1 MPGASLTPLGEAPS
15 RESQYHHA
23 TSADCSGTCWLPA
36 ASGKRDMVN
45 FSSDKVE
52 KVLDLIYDAAADN
65 DLWPHALTAV
75 ADLTQSEGG
84 ILFGQSYTAQRI
96 YFDFNGR
103 LSEECNRA
111 YQERH
116 MQNPWSLY
124 MEHQPVG
131 RLVLSDEAIPL
142 AELQRSAF
150 YDEVLRP
157 QQVAHNAM
165 MALAARDD
173 FRAAFNMCRGVRRG
187 PFDPDE
193 ERLLEW
199 LSPHLCRSVTLG
211 FRIDGYLAMH
221 HAAFNVL
228 DRLADG
234 VVVLDRKA
242 RVLFANATARR
253 MTEDGSLRLHQSVG
267 THLPAHSQRLNEL
280 IRAALQGAVG
290 GTMGLPRSGDGRLL
304 TVLVSSIRSKD
315 LGRLSDAGVKDAAVL
330 LFVIDPANRRSI
342 PLGQIMDAYGL
353 THAEARVALAA
364 CSGNTVLETAQS
376 LRLSPNT
383 IKTHLR
389 RVFAKTATGRQA
401 ELAGLIAAIGT
412 VRIVETDSGP

>member
-1 MPGASLTPLGEAPS
+1 M
-15 RESQYHHA
+15 
-23 TSADCSGTCWLPA
+23 
-36 ASGKRDMVN
+36 N
-45 FSSDKVE
+45 FSSDKIE

-65 DLWPHALTAV
+65 DLWPHALTAI
-75 ADLTQSEGG
+75 ADLTRSEGG
-84 ILFGQSYTAQRI
+84 VLYGQSLTAGRI

-103 LSEECNRA
+103 LNEECNRA

-116 MQNPWSLY
+116 MQNPWSLH
-124 MEHQPVG
+124 MESQPVG
-131 RLVLSDEAIPL
+131 RLVLSDEAVSL
-142 AELQRSAF
+142 AELQASAF

-157 QQVAHNAM
+157 QEIAHNGM
-165 MALAARDD
+165 MALAARRD
-173 FRAAFNMCRGVRRG
+173 FRAAFNMCRSVRRG

-193 ERLLEW
+193 QRLLES

-211 FRIDGYLAMH
+211 FRIDGYLAMQ

-242 RVLFANATARR
+242 HVLFANAAARR
-253 MTEDGSLRLHQSVG
+253 MAEDGSLRLHQSIG
-267 THLPAHSQRLNEL
+267 TASPAHSQRLNEL
-280 IRAALQGAVG
+280 IRAALLGAAG
-290 GTMGLPRSGDGRLL
+290 GTMSLPRGPDGRLL
-304 TVLVSSIRSKD
+304 TILVSSIRGKD

-330 LFVIDPANRRSI
+330 LFAIDPTNRRSI

-353 THAEARVALAA
+353 THAEARVALAVS
-364 CSGNTVLETAQS
+364 SGNTVLEAAQS
-376 LRLSPNT
+376 LGLSPNT

-401 ELAGLIAAIGT
+401 ELAGLIASIGS
-412 VRIVETDSGP
+412 VRIGETDSGQ

>member
-1 MPGASLTPLGEAPS
+1 
-15 RESQYHHA
+15 
-23 TSADCSGTCWLPA
+23 LPA
-36 ASGKRDMVN
+36 ASGKESMVN
-45 FSSDKVE
+45 FSSDKFE

-65 DLWPHALTAV
+65 DLWPHVLTAV
-75 ADLTQSEGG
+75 ADLTHSEGG
-84 ILFGQSYTAQRI
+84 ILFGQSVTTERI

-103 LSEECNRA
+103 LNEECNRA

-116 MQNPWSLY
+116 IQNPWSQY
-124 MEHQPVG
+124 MEHQPTG
-131 RLVLSDEAIPL
+131 RLVLSDHAISL

-150 YDEVLRP
+150 YAEVLQP
-157 QQVAHNAM
+157 QEVAHNGM
-165 MALAARDD
+165 IALAARED
-173 FRAAFNMCRGVRRG
+173 FRAAFNMCRSARRG

-193 ERLLEW
+193 QRLLEW

-211 FRIDGYLAMH
+211 FRIDGYLAMQ

-242 RVLFANATARR
+242 RVLFANAAALR
-253 MTEDGSLRLHQSVG
+253 MTEEGSLRLHQSIG
-267 THLPAHSQRLNEL
+267 THSSTHSQRLNEL
-280 IRAALQGAVG
+280 IRGALQGSAG
-290 GTMGLPRSGDGRLL
+290 GTMSLPRNLDGRLL
-304 TVLVSSIRSKD
+304 TVLVSSIRGKD
-315 LGRLSDAGVKDAAVL
+315 LGRLSDAGVKDAAAL

-364 CSGNTVLETAQS
+364 SSGNTILETAKS
-376 LRLSPNT
+376 LGLSPNT

-389 RVFAKTATGRQA
+389 RVFAKTATGRQS
-401 ELAGLIAAIGT
+401 ELAGLITAIGS
-412 VRIVETDSGP
+412 VCIGDRDPGQ

>member
-1 MPGASLTPLGEAPS
+1 M
-15 RESQYHHA
+15 
-23 TSADCSGTCWLPA
+23 
-36 ASGKRDMVN
+36 N

-65 DLWPHALTAV
+65 DIWPHVLTSI
-75 ADLTQSEGG
+75 ADLTRSEGG

-103 LSEECNRA
+103 LSEECNRV

-116 MQNPWSLY
+116 MHNPWSRY
-124 MEHQPVG
+124 MERQPTG
-131 RLVLSDEAIPL
+131 RLVLSDEAVSL
-142 AELQRSAF
+142 SELQRSAF

-157 QQVAHNAM
+157 QEVGHNGM
-165 MALAARDD
+165 VALAARDD
-173 FRAAFNMCRGVRRG
+173 FRAAFNMCRSERRG

-193 ERLLEW
+193 QQLLEW

-221 HAAFNVL
+221 QAAFNVL

-242 RVLFANATARR
+242 RVLFANAAARR
-253 MTEDGSLRLHQSVG
+253 LAQEERLRLHQSIG
-267 THLPAHSQRLNEL
+267 THSPAHTQRLNEL
-280 IRAALQGAVG
+280 IRAALQGGAG
-290 GTMGLPRSGDGRLL
+290 GTMSLPRDLDGRLL
-304 TVLVSSIRSKD
+304 TILVASIRSKD

-330 LFVIDPANRRSI
+330 LFAIDPADRRST

-364 CSGNTVLETAQS
+364 SSGNTIIETAQS
-376 LRLSPNT
+376 LNLSPNT

-401 ELAGLIAAIGT
+401 ELAGLIAAIGG
-412 VRIVETDSGP
+412 VRIAETDSGQ